1 MLSEKIVD
9 GRRMSSMKNRELVPR
24 KGTVKTIEVITSPA
38 YLPSMAMLLF
48 QMSFY
53 FYFFIFASLCYV
65 YNWFLMEDEVL
76 QFEFLN
82 FTLVQ
87 PNHCRGKM
95 VILLTVSIFINNLL
109 WIIQLSRIIP
119 QRFLFSFFTFFFFS
133 DLINFVQ

>member
-76 QFEFLN
+76 
-82 FTLVQ
+82 
-87 PNHCRGKM
+87 
-95 VILLTVSIFINNLL
+95 
-109 WIIQLSRIIP
+109 
-119 QRFLFSFFTFFFFS
+119 
-133 DLINFVQ
+133 